1 MNDRWH
7 PQFIG
12 NAELTNKE
20 FSIKDFAV
28 YMNFCENQA
37 AIGTGKVW
45 TERDILFDD
54 ITRGWKEKDIDVKYM
69 KFLKRECEF

>member
-1 MNDRWH
+1 
-7 PQFIG
+7 
-12 NAELTNKE
+12 
-20 FSIKDFAV
+20 
-28 YMNFCENQA
+28 MNFCENQA

-54 ITRGWKEKDIDVKYM
+54 NTRRWKEKDIDVKYM